1 MRTIKMT
8 PAMKLRSGVIALF
21 AFTLLMSSCGSSHST
36 CPAYN
41 GYHKKHR
48 KHMVAETPNFNEL
61 EIKK

>member
-1 MRTIKMT
+1 MRTNQLT
-8 PAMKLRSGVIALF
+8 PAMKMKTGVIALF
-21 AFTLLMSSCGSSHST
+21 SFTLLMTSCGSGHDV